1 MATIRLPTDF
11 KEFLRLL
18 NSNGAEYLVIGGYAV
33 NYHGYPRTTGDMD
46 VWVGTDRRNAEK
58 VTAALSEFG
67 FQQATPQLFSV
78 PNNVV
83 RMGLPPVRIEIL
95 TSISGV
101 EFPQCFQRRAVADFD
116 GVTVNLIDLED
127 LKTNKKASG
136 RLKDLADLEELS

>member
-33 NYHGYPRTTGDMD
+33 NFHGYPRTTGDMD

-58 VTAALSEFG
+58 VAAALSEFG
-67 FQQATPQLFSV
+67 FQQATPQLFSE

-101 EFPQCFQRRAVADFD
+101 EFPQCFQKRAVADVD
-116 GVTVNLIDLED
+116 GVTVNLIDIED